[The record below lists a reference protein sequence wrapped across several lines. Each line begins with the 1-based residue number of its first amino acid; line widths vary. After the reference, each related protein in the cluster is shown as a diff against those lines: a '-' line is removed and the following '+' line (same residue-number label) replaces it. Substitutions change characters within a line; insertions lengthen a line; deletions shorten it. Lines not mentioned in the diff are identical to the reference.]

1 MGTQGRE
8 HVMTR
13 LRGDN
18 MNEGAPEANNVLVDH
33 LCTQKKIV
41 KTTLTYG
48 CYNNTFLEAKVTE
61 ICAESF
67 D

>member
-1 MGTQGRE
+1 MGTQGRQY
-8 HVMTR
+8 VMTG
-13 LRGDN
+13 LRKDN
-18 MNEGAPEANNVLVDH
+18 MNMGGPEANNVLVDH

>member
-1 MGTQGRE
+1 M
-8 HVMTR
+8 
-13 LRGDN
+13 
-18 MNEGAPEANNVLVDH
+18 GAPEANNVLVDH

-41 KTTLTYG
+41 KTTLTYR
-48 CYNNTFLEAKVTE
+48 CYNSTFLEARVAE

>member
-1 MGTQGRE
+1 
-8 HVMTR
+8 MTG

-18 MNEGAPEANNVLVDH
+18 MKWGGPEANNVLVDH
-33 LCTQKKIV
+33 WCTRRKIV

-48 CYNNTFLEAKVTE
+48 CYSNTFLEAKV
-61 ICAESF
+61 AEAF